1 VAPGTDQYVLGV
13 PLFKKVVLELT
24 NGKRI
29 TINANNNNESNRYI
43 FGLKVNGIS
52 YTKNWLSHET
62 LLQGASL
69 DFDMSAKPNKTRGVA
84 KEDAPYSFSSEK

>member
-1 VAPGTDQYVLGV
+1 
-13 PLFKKVVLELT
+13 
-24 NGKRI
+24 
-29 TINANNNNESNRYI
+29 
-43 FGLKVNGIS
+43 VNGIS

-69 DFDMSAKPNKTRGVA
+69 DFDMSATPNKTRGVA